1 MLQKIAMTTVLL
13 LAAFSVASDPPTIDA
28 HFMNTSGFDAS
39 LSVDGKPAVDCKQG
53 GMCDFKITRG
63 EHTFHATLAKGGES
77 SGEFTIPPEFKM
89 VCVAVYPNRK
99 MDFSDC
105 GQ

>member
-1 MLQKIAMTTVLL
+1 MPKKIAITALLL
-13 LAAFSVASDPPTIDA
+13 LASLAVAADQPTIDA
-28 HFMNTSGFDAS
+28 HFLNTSGFDAS
-39 LSVDGKPAVDCKQG
+39 LSVDGKVAVDCKQG

-63 EHTFHATLAKGGES
+63 KHSFHATLTKGGES
-77 SGEFTIPPEFKM
+77 SGEFTIPAEFKM
-89 VCVAVYPNRK
+89 VCVAVYPNKK

>member
-1 MLQKIAMTTVLL
+1 MLKRITVAVVLLVAL
-13 LAAFSVASDPPTIDA
+13 LAAASEPTIDA
-28 HFMNTSGFDAS
+28 HFLNTSGFDAS
-39 LSVDGKPAVDCKQG
+39 LSVDGKVAVECKQG

-63 EHTFHATLAKGGES
+63 NNSFHATLAKGGDS
-77 SGEFTIPPEFKM
+77 SGEFTIPAEFKM
-89 VCVAVYPNRK
+89 VCVAVYPNKK